1 MQFNKQLVFDKSKMA
16 YLYLSFLWR
25 RSQQD
30 NIKVPAGHLA
40 YVTLL
45 SIVPLLAVIFSML
58 SAFPVFSELKQ
69 IFENLI
75 YNNLVPTSGDAI
87 KEHMTGFIENT
98 KQMSMMGIGSL
109 VVIALLLISTIDQTI
124 NRIWRSTSKRS
135 RINAFTIYWTILS
148 LGPVIIGASVLL
160 SSYLFTI
167 FQEHGS
173 LSFGQQLLGLMPF
186 ILTWLAFAG
195 IYTLVPHQRVRF
207 RYALIGAFV
216 ATILFFVGT
225 DLFKLYIANFPSQ
238 QLIYGALAVI
248 PILFLWTYYS
258 WLIVLVGAEV
268 TATLG
273 EFLLEHEE
281 QKNNKEHKETATADQ
296 YQGPKI

>member
-1 MQFNKQLVFDKSKMA
+1 MLELSKQIVVDKIKVIYQ
-16 YLYLSFLWR
+16 YLLFIWQ
-25 RSQQD
+25 RSEED

-45 SIVPLLAVIFSML
+45 SVVPLLAVIFSML

-69 IFENLI
+69 IFEDLI

-98 KQMSMMGIGSL
+98 KKMSMMGMGSL
-109 VVIALLLISTIDQTI
+109 IVIALLLISTIDQTI
-124 NRIWRSTSKRS
+124 NRIWRCTNKRS
-135 RINAFTIYWTILS
+135 RIHAFTIYWTILS
-148 LGPVIIGASVLL
+148 LGPIIIGASVLL

-173 LSFGQQLLGLMPF
+173 LSLGQRLLGFTPF

-195 IYTLVPHQRVRF
+195 VYTLVPHQRVSF
-207 RYALIGAFV
+207 RYALIGGFIA
-216 ATILFFVGT
+216 AILFFFGT
-225 DLFKLYIANFPSQ
+225 DLFKLYITNFPSQ

-248 PILFLWTYYS
+248 PILFIWTYYT
-258 WLIVLVGAEV
+258 WLIILIGAEV
-268 TATLG
+268 TATLE
-273 EFLLEHEE
+273 EFLQQH
-281 QKNNKEHKETATADQ
+281 KEHPVKEE
-296 YQGPKI
+296 YLGEGI